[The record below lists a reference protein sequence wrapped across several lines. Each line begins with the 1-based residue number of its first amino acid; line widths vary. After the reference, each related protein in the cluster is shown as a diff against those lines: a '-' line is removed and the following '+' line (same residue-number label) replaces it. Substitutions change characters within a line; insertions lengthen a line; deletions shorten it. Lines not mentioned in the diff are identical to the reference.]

1 MAAPGFQ
8 RVFDRSGDRFPRE
21 AVADRGYFSSPE
33 ILACHEA
40 SITVTL
46 TSGAKSDRRFG
57 KQDFVYYQ
65 RRMPI
70 AIPLGSACLIAPA
83 PACRFDR
90 RDRPAATWRAL
101 PLSARSL
108 LRASLLMQEGRAK
121 KGSGAPPTGATTSV
135 VL

>member
-40 SITVTL
+40 STTVTL

-57 KQDFVYYQ
+57 KQDFVYFSEEDAY
-65 RRMPI
+65 RCPTGERLPY
-70 AIPLGSACLIAPA
+70 
-83 PACRFDR
+83 
-90 RDRPAATWRAL
+90 RP
-101 PLSARSL
+101 
-108 LRASLLMQEGRAK
+108 
-121 KGSGAPPTGATTSV
+121 GSGMSLRPS
-135 VL
+135 